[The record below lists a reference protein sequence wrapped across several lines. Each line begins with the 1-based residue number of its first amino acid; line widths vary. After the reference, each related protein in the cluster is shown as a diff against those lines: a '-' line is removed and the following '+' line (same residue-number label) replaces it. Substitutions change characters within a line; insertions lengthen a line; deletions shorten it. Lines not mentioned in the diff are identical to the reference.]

1 LNTLIKI
8 FKAKVVKRK
17 VKLLNG
23 AAFGRM
29 EAALYAAE
37 SRQRVISNNIANAE
51 TPYFKRSELVFEELL
66 EQSMGDGQKR
76 LSGRTTDAR
85 HIPIGSNAAR
95 LPASQVVTD
104 QSTSMNNNKNNVDID
119 REMAL
124 LAKNQLSYNFYI
136 QQINHELKMM
146 RTGIEGRA

>member
-1 LNTLIKI
+1 
-8 FKAKVVKRK
+8 VVKRT

-37 SRQRVISNNIANAE
+37 SRQRVISNNVANAE
-51 TPYFKRSELVFEELL
+51 TPYFKRSEVLFEELL
-66 EQSMGDGQKR
+66 EQSMGEGGKR

-85 HIPIGSNAAR
+85 HIPIGANSAR
-95 LPASQVVTD
+95 LPASEVVTD
-104 QSTSMNNNKNNVDID
+104 NSTSMNNNQNNVDVD
-119 REMAL
+119 REMSL

-136 QQINHELKMM
+136 GQINHDLKMM
-146 RTGIEGRA
+146 RTGIDGRA